1 MHLFLLMKHLI
12 FLSNI
17 AILPFA
23 TITLQGLYP
32 KTRAILSINK
42 SFFMLRNPE
51 TNIYIAFNDVQI
63 THQLTTSSVNCIE
76 YI

>member
-1 MHLFLLMKHLI
+1 MRSRYVLNEHKKCNLV
-12 FLSNI
+12 
-17 AILPFA
+17 LPFA

-32 KTRAILSINK
+32 KTRVILSINK

-51 TNIYIAFNDVQI
+51 TKYKAFNDVQI

-76 YI
+76 YM